1 MSLREG
7 VAGLNALTERNIAR
21 GIMDYVRETSR
32 ETGQAV
38 GD

>member
-1 MSLREG
+1 MGLREG

-21 GIMDYVRETSR
+21 GIMDYVRETS
-32 ETGQAV
+32 EGAGQAV